1 MNDRAV
7 TLFEKYDLEIEK
19 TRKGRGMLIATTPH
33 GEIALT
39 EYAGS
44 VDRLLFVREKM
55 EQIAQKFDGKLD
67 HILPTTE
74 GELYCSDYEGQNYI
88 AKQYLDGFECNV
100 LQERQCIEAMQCMA
114 KLHMAMR
121 HLQTQQPY
129 QADRLLDDFKR
140 KDAELVRAR
149 NFMRRLSRKDE
160 FTLMFLRAYERYWQQ
175 TKLAQSFL
183 DAACL
188 QALERK
194 QLTEEMYVHGDMNQH
209 NIIMLQG
216 KVMTFR
222 NFEKLGAH
230 LQMKDVYFFMRKI
243 LEKNHW
249 SVALADQMIESYAAI
264 TPVKHAEYCY
274 LYARFLYPEKFW
286 KVANGYLNRRK
297 SLPPHRQKEKLVTFE
312 QREEERQL
320 FLNKWLER
328 CR

>member
-129 QADRLLDDFKR
+129 QADRMILNAK
-140 KDAELVRAR
+140 
-149 NFMRRLSRKDE
+149 MR
-160 FTLMFLRAYERYWQQ
+160 
-175 TKLAQSFL
+175 
-183 DAACL
+183 
-188 QALERK
+188 
-194 QLTEEMYVHGDMNQH
+194 
-209 NIIMLQG
+209 
-216 KVMTFR
+216 
-222 NFEKLGAH
+222 
-230 LQMKDVYFFMRKI
+230 
-243 LEKNHW
+243 
-249 SVALADQMIESYAAI
+249 
-264 TPVKHAEYCY
+264 
-274 LYARFLYPEKFW
+274 
-286 KVANGYLNRRK
+286 
-297 SLPPHRQKEKLVTFE
+297 SL
-312 QREEERQL
+312 
-320 FLNKWLER
+320 
-328 CR
+328 